1 MDRLPKDVCER
12 RPPLTRGTDA
22 GLARTRR
29 GRDTRRMS
37 EKPHAPACERNREPI
52 LAVLQQHFADRRR
65 VLEIG
70 SGTGQHA
77 VCFGAALPH
86 LAWQTSD
93 RRKQHEG
100 IRAWLDEAGLP
111 NVLPPL
117 TLDVTVES
125 DWPARCYDA
134 AFSANT
140 LHILSWPEAVACF
153 AGLGR
158 VLMDEARV
166 VIYGPF
172 NVDGC
177 FTSESNAVFDQWLK
191 ARDAR
196 MGIRDLAA
204 VDDLA
209 RAIGLRLIDDVP
221 MPANNRCLVW
231 QRQI

>member
-1 MDRLPKDVCER
+1 
-12 RPPLTRGTDA
+12 
-22 GLARTRR
+22 
-29 GRDTRRMS
+29 MS
-37 EKPHAPACERNREPI
+37 EKPHTPACERNRDPI
-52 LAVLQQHFADRRR
+52 LGVLQRHFADRHR

-77 VCFGAALPH
+77 VYFGTALPH

-93 RRKQHEG
+93 RAEQHEG
-100 IRAWLDEAGLP
+100 IHAWLDEAGLP

-117 TLDVTVES
+117 TLDVAVDS
-125 DWPARCYDA
+125 DWPTHRYDT

-140 LHILSWPEAVACF
+140 LHILSWPEVVACF

-158 VLMDEARV
+158 VLTDEARV

-172 NVDGC
+172 NVDGH

-204 VDDLA
+204 VDALA

-231 QRQI
+231 QRQV

>member
-1 MDRLPKDVCER
+1 
-12 RPPLTRGTDA
+12 
-22 GLARTRR
+22 
-29 GRDTRRMS
+29 MS
-37 EKPHAPACERNREPI
+37 ERPHAPACERNREPI
-52 LAVLQQHFADRRR
+52 LAVLRRHFADRRR

-86 LAWQTSD
+86 LEWQTSD
-93 RRKQHEG
+93 RPEQHDG
-100 IRAWLDEAGLP
+100 IRAWMAEAALP

-117 TLDVTVES
+117 TLDVAVDS
-125 DWPARCYDA
+125 DWPAHGYDA

-140 LHILSWPEAVACF
+140 LHILSWPEVVACF

-158 VLMDEARV
+158 VLTDEARV

-177 FTSESNAVFDQWLK
+177 FTSESNAAFDQWLK
-191 ARDAR
+191 ARDAQ

-204 VDDLA
+204 VDALA

-221 MPANNRCLVW
+221 MPANNRCLIW
-231 QRQI
+231 QRQV

>member
-1 MDRLPKDVCER
+1 MR
-12 RPPLTRGTDA
+12 
-22 GLARTRR
+22 
-29 GRDTRRMS
+29 

-77 VCFGAALPH
+77 IHFAAALPH
-86 LAWQTSD
+86 LLWQTSD
-93 RRKQHEG
+93 RAEQHEG

-117 TLDVTVES
+117 NLDVAVDS
-125 DWPARCYDA
+125 DWPTHRYDA

-140 LHILSWPEAVACF
+140 LHILPWPEVVACF
-153 AGLGR
+153 AGLDR
-158 VLMDEARV
+158 VLKDEARV

-177 FTSESNAVFDQWLK
+177 FTSESNAAFDRWLK

-196 MGIRDLAA
+196 MGIRDLTA
-204 VDDLA
+204 VDALA
-209 RAIGLRLIDDVP
+209 RAIGLHLMDDVP

-231 QRQI
+231 QRQV